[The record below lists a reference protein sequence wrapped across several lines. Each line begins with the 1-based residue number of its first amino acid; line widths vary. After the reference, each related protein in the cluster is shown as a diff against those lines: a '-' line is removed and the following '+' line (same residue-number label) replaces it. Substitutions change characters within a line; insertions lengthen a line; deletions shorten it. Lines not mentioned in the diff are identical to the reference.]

1 MIQKNMGWIL
11 ILIGGIC
18 EVFWVSGL
26 KYADSFMLYSL
37 TVLGIIFSFTCAI
50 LALKTIEVSICYT
63 VFVGIGAAGG
73 VIIGIVFF
81 HESKSIL
88 KIVCVAVIIS
98 STMGL
103 KILA

>member
-1 MIQKNMGWIL
+1 MGI
-11 ILIGGIC
+11 
-18 EVFWVSGL
+18 
-26 KYADSFMLYSL
+26 AYSVW
-37 TVLGIIFSFTCAI
+37 T
-50 LALKTIEVSICYT
+50 
-63 VFVGIGAAGG
+63 GIGAAGG